1 MQKTLIS
8 QKDMLFYN
16 RDTVLMCLALGIV
29 GICLNGITAVYQL
42 AVSVATAIICEA
54 LSFRLLLKKKTLSD
68 LGALSTGL
76 VTALLLPASAPLY
89 VAATASAFSV
99 LIAKLPFGDGR
110 NAPFLPS
117 AAGFC
122 FAAMLFPKEVFTYP
136 AVTQAASGIFFGQ
149 EGFIKGTTLLE
160 MLKTG
165 NSLPF
170 NIFGISGLLSGRIP
184 GAMGTVSILCLTGVA
199 CYLLV
204 RAPKRLICSFGFLI
218 SAGLFAFAFPRINSG
233 RLSSVVMELSASS
246 LIFVALIMINN
257 PVNCPQKPFKAFLYG
272 ALGGVVAML
281 LRYFSAIGDPTVF
294 TVLIMNALW
303 VCNFRTVKKEGELNG

>member
-1 MQKTLIS
+1 VQKTLLS
-8 QKDMLFYN
+8 QKDMQSYN
-16 RDTVLMCLALGIV
+16 RDTVLICIALSVV
-29 GICLNGITAVYQL
+29 GIYLNGMNAVYQL
-42 AVSVATAIICEA
+42 AVSVATAVICEA
-54 LSFRLLLKKKTLSD
+54 LSFRLILKKKTLTD
-68 LGALSTGL
+68 LGAVSSGL
-76 VTALLLPASAPLY
+76 VIALLLPASAPLY

-99 LIAKLPFGDGR
+99 LIAKLPFGNGR

-122 FAAMLFPKEVFTYP
+122 FAAMLFPKEMFTYP
-136 AVTQAASGIFFGQ
+136 ALTEAVSGVFFGQ
-149 EGFIKGTTLLE
+149 EGFIKGTPLLE

-165 NSLPF
+165 NRLSL
-170 NIFGISGLLSGRIP
+170 NIFGIGRLLSGRVP
-184 GAMGTVSILCLTGVA
+184 GAIGTVSVLCLIGVA
-199 CYLLV
+199 GYLLV
-204 RAPKRLICSFGFLI
+204 RAPKRLICSSGFLLT
-218 SAGLFAFAFPRINSG
+218 AGLIAFIFPRINSG
-233 RLSSVVMELSASS
+233 RLVSVIMELSASS

-303 VCNFRTVKKEGELNG
+303 VCNFKTAKKDGGLNG

>member
-1 MQKTLIS
+1 MQKTLLS
-8 QKDMLFYN
+8 QKDMLSYN
-16 RDTVLMCLALGIV
+16 RDTVLSCVALSVV
-29 GICLNGITAVYQL
+29 GVYLNGVNALYQIAVC
-42 AVSVATAIICEA
+42 VATAVICEA
-54 LSFRLLLKKKTLSD
+54 LSFRLILKKNTLSD
-68 LGALSTGL
+68 LGAVSAGL
-76 VTALLLPASAPLY
+76 VISLLLPASAPLY

-99 LIAKLPFGDGR
+99 LIARLPFGDGR

-122 FAAMLFPKEVFTYP
+122 FAAMLFPKAVFTYP
-136 AVTQAASGIFFGQ
+136 ALTETASALFFGQ
-149 EGFIKGTTLLE
+149 DGFIKGTTLLE

-165 NSLPF
+165 NSLSF
-170 NIFGISGLLSGRIP
+170 NIFGISRLLSGRIP
-184 GAMGTVSILCLTGVA
+184 GAIGTVSVLCLIGVA
-199 CYLLV
+199 AYLLV
-204 RAPKRLICSFGFLI
+204 RAPKRLVCSFGFLLT
-218 SAGLFAFAFPRINSG
+218 AGLIAFIFPRINSG
-233 RLSSVVMELSASS
+233 RLVSVIMELSASS

-303 VCNFRTVKKEGELNG
+303 VCNFKTVKKDGEANG